1 MSTQVESNSMPESV
15 SIPADEPKEY
25 TSEGDEILSQS
36 NLRSEHWSH
45 FQRIIL
51 KATGVYK
58 ARCIYCKKKLVG
70 DPKSGT
76 THLGDHVKSCT
87 KKKMIDGKQKILTTG
102 LMRGEGKKANVETYS
117 YDPEFARKQLAYMI
131 IMHEYPLRM
140 VEHIWFRKFCYA
152 LNPGFKVVSRS
163 TIKRD
168 IFKIYDVEKV
178 KSMRL
183 MEKNRSRVSLTTDMW
198 TSSNQKKGF
207 MVITAHFVDDTWKL
221 QSRIISGTSYPTSN
235 LFFPDVCDIKVTLS
249 EWACCGIDLVE
260 EMAYK
265 MIEKYDKYWDNTH
278 GFLGVAVVLDP
289 RFKMT
294 LIGYYYKMI
303 YREVLGEVMAE
314 AIRTRLYDL
323 LTLYQGKTNMNRGES
338 TTSSNLSKPPTT
350 YLKCKNRLSD
360 FDSYRENLKK
370 AKTSH
375 VKSEL
380 EYYLEE
386 EELPRRE
393 EDIPT
398 INDEDMDIDECMSDV
413 TTIDD

>member
-1 MSTQVESNSMPESV
+1 MSTQVESNSMSESV

-25 TSEGDEILSQS
+25 TSE
-36 NLRSEHWSH
+36 
-45 FQRIIL
+45 
-51 KATGVYK
+51 
-58 ARCIYCKKKLVG
+58 
-70 DPKSGT
+70 
-76 THLGDHVKSCT
+76 
-87 KKKMIDGKQKILTTG
+87 
-102 LMRGEGKKANVETYS
+102 
-117 YDPEFARKQLAYMI
+117 
-131 IMHEYPLRM
+131 
-140 VEHIWFRKFCYA
+140 
-152 LNPGFKVVSRS
+152 
-163 TIKRD
+163 
-168 IFKIYDVEKV
+168 
-178 KSMRL
+178 
-183 MEKNRSRVSLTTDMW
+183 
-198 TSSNQKKGF
+198 
-207 MVITAHFVDDTWKL
+207 
-221 QSRIISGTSYPTSN
+221 
-235 LFFPDVCDIKVTLS
+235 DVCDIKVTLS

-386 EELPRRE
+386 EELPE
-393 EDIPT
+393 T
-398 INDEDMDIDECMSDV
+398 
-413 TTIDD
+413 